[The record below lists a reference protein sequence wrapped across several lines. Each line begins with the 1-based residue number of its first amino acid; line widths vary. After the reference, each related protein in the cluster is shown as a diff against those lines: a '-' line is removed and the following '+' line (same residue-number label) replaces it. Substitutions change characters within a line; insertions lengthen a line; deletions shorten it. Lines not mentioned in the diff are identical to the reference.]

1 MDNQIITISLKIDA
15 ELLKLID
22 EVAKEDERNRS
33 EQIRFMLKKYLEI
46 RGK

>member
-1 MDNQIITISLKIDA
+1 MSTLVTISLKLDK

-22 EVAKEDERNRS
+22 LTAKEDERNRS